1 MEKLNYFLQQMHG
14 YDTTAMYIENLTQ
27 MNRAFSFNDQVLKLF
42 NDLNDEDKV
51 IANEKFFKLHDKN
64 LKS

>member
-1 MEKLNYFLQQMHG
+1 MDKLNYFLQQMQG
-14 YDTTAMYIENLTQ
+14 YDTTAMYIENLAQ
-27 MNRAFSFNDQVLKLF
+27 MNRAFSFNDQVIKLF
-42 NDLNDEDKV
+42 NDLDDEDKV

>member
-42 NDLNDEDKV
+42 NDLDDEDKV

>member
-14 YDTTAMYIENLTQ
+14 YDTTAMYIENLNQ
-27 MNRAFSFNDQVLKLF
+27 MNRAFSFNDQVIKLF
-42 NDLNDEDKV
+42 NDLDDEDKV
-51 IANEKFFKLHDKN
+51 IANEKFFKLHDKT

>member
-14 YDTTAMYIENLTQ
+14 YDTTAMYIEDLTQ

-42 NDLNDEDKV
+42 NDLDHEDKV
-51 IANEKFFKLHDKN
+51 IANKQFFKLHDKN
-64 LKS
+64 LKL

>member
-14 YDTTAMYIENLTQ
+14 YDTTAMYIEDLTQ

-42 NDLNDEDKV
+42 NDLDDEDKV

-64 LKS
+64 LKL